1 MTKQIT
7 PALTHGLQSQLDPST
22 KLVTAGLPDY
32 EIAIARW
39 SQASV
44 KAAVR
49 IMRQEHHLMNERSR
63 TDTYICMSYY
73 REL

>member
-49 IMRQEHHLMNERSR
+49 IMRQEHIS
-63 TDTYICMSYY
+63 
-73 REL
+73 